1 MEAPPQTIEES
12 VRMAF
17 RNRSELKAQA
27 RRGKFAQL
35 SLASIQ
41 SETLPAVDLR
51 GDYGLIGEVDFT
63 RTNSYAF
70 GLFISVPIFDGQR
83 DGRITET
90 RSQFRQAEIQLRD
103 LILQISVETRD
114 AYQTLHYTFEQALVA
129 KETLA
134 LALEEL
140 QMSEKAFSIGT
151 MSHFEIIGAQI
162 RVAGARDIAIESVFN
177 YNAARINSARAQDR
191 INLIYEG
198 SSMLVDRPSH
208 RPLAHTVMARAT
220 GTR

>member
-1 MEAPPQTIEES
+1 M
-12 VRMAF
+12 
-17 RNRSELKAQA
+17 RNRAEIKAQA
-27 RRGKFAQL
+27 GRGKFAQL

-41 SETLPAVDLR
+41 SETVPVLDVR
-51 GDYGLIGEVDFT
+51 GDYGIIGEDDFT
-63 RTNSYAF
+63 RTNSYSF
-70 GLFISVPIFDGQR
+70 GLFLSVPIFDGQR

-90 RSQFRQAEIQLRD
+90 RSQFRQAEIQLRG
-103 LILQISVETRD
+103 LMLQISVETRD
-114 AYQTLHYTFEQALVA
+114 AYQTLHSTYEQTLVA

-140 QMSEKAFSIGT
+140 QMSERAFSIGT
-151 MSHFEIIGAQI
+151 LSHFEIIGAQI
-162 RVAGARDIAIESVFN
+162 RVAGARDTAIESLFN
-177 YNAARINSARAQDR
+177 YNAARINSARAQGR

-198 SSMLVDRPSH
+198 GSMLVDRPSS